1 MFYHFQIVH
10 PAVPQRARSQ
20 TSGIALTATRGK
32 QNQNQVHQQSCC
44 NSITLPPRLVAH
56 RCSLLCDAILH
67 FCNVCS
73 VKRSADATRPQR
85 DSKGV
90 MLNSFFFFVFAY
102 DTHTHC
108 VRISTT
114 TTLLSLVMAA
124 QRSKRSHHA
133 CYFLT
138 GSVVQHVSAL
148 VCEFLSLISGSSTI
162 LVNWSRLSTR
172 HLVRITDACA
182 RIGID
187 APLLLQRMRIGLNDP
202 LVR

>member
-1 MFYHFQIVH
+1 MGFHKAATITH
-10 PAVPQRARSQ
+10 EDRCTNRL
-20 TSGIALTATRGK
+20 ALSAY
-32 QNQNQVHQQSCC
+32 VCH
-44 NSITLPPRLVAH
+44 RLVGH

-102 DTHTHC
+102 VSHTHSGC
-108 VRISTT
+108 VSTT

-138 GSVVQHVSAL
+138 GS
-148 VCEFLSLISGSSTI
+148 CSSTCERVSLRI
-162 LVNWSRLSTR
+162 AVFDLWIFDDSGELVSSIYSTPGP
-172 HLVRITDACA
+172 HH
-182 RIGID
+182 G
-187 APLLLQRMRIGLNDP
+187 RMRENRDRCSLTLAKNAYW
-202 LVR
+202 LK